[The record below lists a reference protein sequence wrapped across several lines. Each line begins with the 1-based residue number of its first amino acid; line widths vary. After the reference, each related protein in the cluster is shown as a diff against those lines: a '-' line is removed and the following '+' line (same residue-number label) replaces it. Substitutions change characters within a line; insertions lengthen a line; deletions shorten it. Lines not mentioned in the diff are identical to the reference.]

1 MFYHASPVKGITKLE
16 PRISDHHIPLVYFS
30 TKRENTLVYLSNAIE
45 KYCMET
51 GFAYDGIWKK
61 WGPYGFT
68 NEGIQQL
75 QEYYPGALEKTY
87 KGVSGY
93 IYFAENVTDSGIEI
107 RIPNAASSSTP
118 VTVVDSEYISDA
130 YEAILEAEEK
140 GLISIMRY
148 CEISPKMHDW
158 IERTILKEYEEA
170 TNHPE
175 YRHFLKGNFEVHFR
189 KR

>member
-1 MFYHASPVKGITKLE
+1 M
-16 PRISDHHIPLVYFS
+16 
-30 TKRENTLVYLSNAIE
+30 
-45 KYCMET
+45 
-51 GFAYDGIWKK
+51 
-61 WGPYGFT
+61 
-68 NEGIQQL
+68 
-75 QEYYPGALEKTY
+75 EKTY

-118 VTVVDSEYISDA
+118 VTVSDSEFISDA

-148 CEISPKMHDW
+148 CEIPEKMHDW

-170 TNHPE
+170 TNHTE
-175 YRHFLKGNFEVHFR
+175 YRHFLKGNFEDILSV
-189 KR
+189 